1 VNARAGRGEKMTE
14 VPKIVYDRLGAA
26 ERDLQ
31 GRDALDPAH
40 PNADLLTAFAE
51 QALSPTEREGVF
63 GHLALCG
70 GCRELVALALP
81 AEEVAAET
89 APGRPALIPAKA
101 ARSWR
106 AVFAVPSLRWAALAA
121 GIAIGCALLLV
132 RPGTL
137 NQAKLPAANP
147 QIATAALPAS
157 AQQIASSPS
166 DQSGPADG
174 RSSIPRAVQL
184 DPPFAGEI
192 PKSER
197 PSSKKIKAGRI
208 ASHTPQAPIGVA
220 AETAASAGNN
230 TAVRRPL
237 PAEDTLMA
245 KNDAPPIE
253 RAKPALQGSESAQP
267 NVNLDVTW
275 EVAGGVLQRSLDGG
289 QTWQT
294 AVRADHPLLCMASR
308 KEDIWTGGRAGTLF
322 HSADGGVTWVQV
334 HPSISAQPLT
344 LDVVHIELRDALEI
358 AVSTSDLEVWSSP
371 DGGKTWDKK

>member
-1 VNARAGRGEKMTE
+1 MNARAGRGEKMTE

-51 QALSPTEREGVF
+51 QALSPTERDGVF

-121 GIAIGCALLLV
+121 GIAIGGALLLV

-174 RSSIPRAVQL
+174 
-184 DPPFAGEI
+184 EI
-192 PKSER
+192 PKSE
-197 PSSKKIKAGRI
+197 PSSSKKIKAGRI